1 MSVSVSLMRLS
12 VIRSVS
18 SSVSRL
24 ASWMK
29 KRRLTLGLYGGDN
42 GEVLAV
48 GASWYIACRTTRS
61 WF

>member
-1 MSVSVSLMRLS
+1 MGLS

-29 KRRLTLGLYGGDN
+29 KRRLTLGLYGGES
-42 GEVLAV
+42 GEVPAV
-48 GASWYIACRTTRS
+48 GAFWYIA
-61 WF
+61 